1 MSTITLTLTATTVTL
16 VDGRATLTASVTN
29 EAPVTAKVVLGAFG
43 LPGTPPATGAAGWAT
58 IDRPSRD
65 IAAGAT
71 DQFTVT
77 FEPVTE
83 PAAGSHPVRFIAYS
97 ADQAPE
103 ENADQARQVDVIVP
117 AAPVPVVAK
126 RTPWWPIAA
135 AVALLL
141 VVGVAAWW
149 LLRPDAGPATPPVT
163 PPVTPSLSPSP
174 SEPPS
179 TPAPPCK
186 EPLVPRLTRPTD
198 LVCVTKVS
206 AAQVII
212 DNDPDTQAQRRAG
225 GGPYGPDTCKVGWV
239 WRDAFPGDHVC
250 VTGETRAR
258 TAAENKAATQKIATL
273 VGTKGPVVTKIGTQ
287 IATKVET

>member
-16 VDGRATLTASVTN
+16 VEGRATLTASVTN

-43 LPGTPPATGAAGWAT
+43 PPGSSTASGAARWTT
-58 IDRPSRD
+58 IDRPARD
-65 IAAGAT
+65 IPAGAT
-71 DQFTVT
+71 DQFIVT
-77 FEPVTE
+77 FDPPGEPT
-83 PAAGSHPVRFIAYS
+83 AGTHPVRFIAYS

-103 ENADQARQVDVIVP
+103 ENADQARQVDVVVP

-126 RTPWWPIAA
+126 KTPWWPIAA

-141 VVGVAAWW
+141 IVGVAAWW
-149 LLRPDAGPATPPVT
+149 LLRPEAGPANPPVT

-174 SEPPS
+174 SASPS

-186 EPLVPRLTRPTD
+186 DPFVPRLTRPTD

-212 DNDPDTQAQRRAG
+212 DNDPDTQAARKAG
-225 GGPYGPDTCKVGWV
+225 GGAYGPETCKVGWV
-239 WRDAFPGDHVC
+239 WREAFPGDYVC

-258 TAAENKAATQKIATL
+258 TAAENKAATQKVLTAIATNL
-273 VGTKGPVVTKIGTQ
+273 PTKLLTKGP
-287 IATKVET
+287 